1 MTGLI
6 PGQSSVSTSDRHIE
20 VFPLGKLR
28 ELCNPF
34 RPLEEMN
41 MRKALAVIA
50 VLSMTV
56 LAPTATLSQT
66 PAPSKPVPDTVLPAD
81 APTRDQV
88 MTLLDLLQVRRT
100 MSAMLANMKQAAQQG
115 AEEEFRKKVPNPTP
129 KQLAALHGMFND
141 VIDMPLDEMINAL
154 IPIYQRHLTR
164 SDIEQTIRFYSSP
177 AGQKLLREQPKML
190 EEGMQAGVDIERKR
204 MDEINAKRHERMEK
218 LIEATSDPGPS
229 QQ

>member
-6 PGQSSVSTSDRHIE
+6 PGQSSVSTSDRYIE

-34 RPLEEMN
+34 RPLKGMN
-41 MRKALAVIA
+41 MRKALAVVA
-50 VLSMTV
+50 VLTMTV
-56 LAPTATLSQT
+56 LAPTATVSQT
-66 PAPSKPVPDTVLPAD
+66 PAPSKPVPDTVLPGD

-100 MSAMLANMKQAAQQG
+100 MSAMLANMKQVAQQG

-129 KQLAALHGMFND
+129 KQLAALHGMFDD
-141 VIDMPLDEMINAL
+141 VIDMPLDE
-154 IPIYQRHLTR
+154 
-164 SDIEQTIRFYSSP
+164 TIRFYSSP

-190 EEGMQAGVDIERKR
+190 QEGMQAGADIQRKR
-204 MDEINAKRHERMEK
+204 MDEINAKLHERMEK